1 MHLSIHFISRPL
13 ATNLPNVFISNPRPS
28 HQFISHSSWITY
40 IYTQAILPSMQ
51 PHGSPKLLS
60 ILGIPFH
67 HCFFRANC
75 ERSYSSVAAPFGLMP
90 ILTVWSRRRQNPIL
104 IFKPCTYPDNFFFFF
119 PQMYKKWN
127 KLMASL
133 SHISPYKLC
142 PWTRYCC
149 FRNISYQALRVNYK
163 LTFLQQ

>member
-1 MHLSIHFISRPL
+1 MCSFQIQDHPINSL
-13 ATNLPNVFISNPRPS
+13 ATVRSSHTSTLRPS
-28 HQFISHSSWITY
+28 F
-40 IYTQAILPSMQ
+40 LPCNHMDHLALAYS
-51 PHGSPKLLS
+51 GDSFSP
-60 ILGIPFH
+60 PFFQSQLWEEH
-67 HCFFRANC
+67 
-75 ERSYSSVAAPFGLMP
+75 SSVAAPFWLMP

-104 IFKPCTYPDNFFFFF
+104 IFKPCTCPDNFFFFF

-127 KLMASL
+127 KLTASL